1 MFFIEFMLEII
12 LKSLTEL
19 MNIQNVNLTNV
30 DRINLFKT
38 FIKEDYF
45 IRKEYL
51 LNFKEISSATE
62 SRDL

>member
-1 MFFIEFMLEII
+1 MLEII

-30 DRINLFKT
+30 DRINLFET